1 VVSGVT
7 NVTYTVTFTTPFATA
22 PTVMVTALAPEVFP
36 DDGNHYM
43 NVPAV
48 MGHSTSG
55 FTTQFGTTTSSVE
68 DHTYPNAF
76 CFAAMK

>member
-1 VVSGVT
+1 MTRSNT
-7 NVTYTVTFTTPFATA
+7 
-22 PTVMVTALAPEVFP
+22 
-36 DDGNHYM
+36 
-43 NVPAV
+43 
-48 MGHSTSG
+48 G